1 MATEVNAFSLGLN
14 WVEEVPVSGVPDW
27 ADGDQMLLDLPGF
40 MLVSVLSTPLWPTG
54 SHLLHLDPIPQLK
67 EHRVQPESHLHM
79 SKF

>member
-14 WVEEVPVSGVPDW
+14 WVEEVSVSGVPDR

-40 MLVSVLSTPLWPTG
+40 MLVSVLSTPLWPPG

-67 EHRVQPESHLHM
+67 EHRVQPKSHLHM